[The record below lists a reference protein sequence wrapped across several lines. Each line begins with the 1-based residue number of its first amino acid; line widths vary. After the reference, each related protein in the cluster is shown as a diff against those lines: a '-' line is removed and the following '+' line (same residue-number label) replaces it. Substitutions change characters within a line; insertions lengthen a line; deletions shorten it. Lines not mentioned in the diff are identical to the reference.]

1 MVFEKF
7 LHGADYNYEQWL
19 DRSDILEKDFLYM
32 KEVKAN
38 VMSIGIFSW
47 AMLEPEEGQYNFKW
61 LDNLMDRLAANGQKA
76 ILATPSGSKPAW
88 MSYNYPEVCRVD
100 EKGIREKHGGRHN
113 HCRTSLVYRDKCR
126 EMNTLLAKRYAKHPA
141 LFMYHVSNEYNGVPC
156 FCENC
161 IAEFRSWL
169 EHKYKTLD
177 NLNKAW
183 WTTFWSHRFTEWNQ
197 IFPNDG
203 SIQGMILDWRRFN
216 SELTINFFNNEIVPL
231 RKYTPDIP
239 ITTNFQF
246 PDVWLDY
253 HMFAK
258 KVDVVSWD
266 SYPDWHLYDSEID
279 EAIKTAFMHDLYRS
293 AKKSPFMLMES
304 TPSSLNW
311 KPQARQKKEGMTEL
325 ASVQAIAHGSNSV
338 QYFQWRQSRGGEE
351 KFHSAVVSHIGSDN
365 TRIFKDITKVGELLD
380 RLSKNKDLLSTV
392 DKSEVAIVYD
402 FQNGWAIDGA
412 GLPRNNRKNYQA
424 ECIEHYKAFYKKGIQ
439 CDIISAELEDISEYK
454 ILILPMLYM
463 FPDGTQEKLKAF
475 VENGGSLVATYLT
488 GTVDSTDL
496 CYLGGTPGNLTDLF
510 GLKVEQNGVIA
521 DNEKAEFSFN
531 GKKYNSVDYIDIIQ
545 LDNAQVISKYDSPD
559 FIDMPSLTKNKFG
572 KGEAYYLCARN
583 KADFLKDFYSQ
594 ICKEKNISSFFTGEI
609 PEGLSVQKRGPV
621 KFFMNFGN
629 DDVSFSY
636 NGKQINLKSLAY
648 CIEGL
653 D

>member
-1 MVFEKF
+1 MTFEKF

-19 DRSDILEKDFLYM
+19 DRSDILEKDFYYM

-47 AMLEPEEGQYNFKW
+47 SMLEPEEGQFNFKW

-88 MSYNYPEVCRVD
+88 MSYKYPEVCRVD

-113 HCRTSLVYRDKCR
+113 HCRTSIVYRDKCR

-161 IAEFRSWL
+161 VNEFRAWL
-169 EHKYKTLD
+169 EHKYRTLE

-183 WTTFWSHRFTEWNQ
+183 WTTFWSHRFTEWSQ

-216 SELTINFFNNEIVPL
+216 SELTINFYNNEIAPL
-231 RKYTPDIP
+231 RKYTPNIP
-239 ITTNFQF
+239 ITTNFQC

-266 SYPDWHLYDSEID
+266 SYPDWHLYDSEFD
-279 EAIKTAFMHDLYRS
+279 EAVKTGFMHDLYRS
-293 AKKSPFMLMES
+293 AKKQPFMLMEC

-311 KPQARQKKEGMTEL
+311 KPQARQKKEGMAEL
-325 ASVQAIAHGSNSV
+325 AAVQAIAHGSNSI

-351 KFHSAVVSHIGSDN
+351 KFHSAVVSHIGTDN
-365 TRIFKDITKVGELLD
+365 TRIFKDIVKTGNLLEK
-380 RLSKNKDLLSTV
+380 LSSNKQLLSTV
-392 DKSEVAIVYD
+392 DKSEIAIVYD

-439 CDIISAELEDISEYK
+439 CDIISAELEDLSDYK
-454 ILILPMLYM
+454 LLVLPMLYM
-463 FPDGTQEKLKAF
+463 FADDTEQKLKHF
-475 VENGGSLVATYLT
+475 VENGGTVVATYLT

-496 CYLGGTPGNLTDLF
+496 CYLGGTPGNVTDVF

-521 DNEKAEFSFN
+521 DNEKAEFDFEGNTFN
-531 GKKYNSVDYIDIIQ
+531 SLDYIDIIQ
-545 LDNAQVISKYDSPD
+545 VDRAQVISKYKSSN
-559 FIDMPSLTKNKFG
+559 FSDMPSVTKNQFG
-572 KGEAYYLCARN
+572 KGCAYYLCARN
-583 KADFLKDFYSQ
+583 KINFLEKFYDLICRENQ
-594 ICKEKNISSFFTGEI
+594 IYSFVSGDI
-609 PEGLSVQKRGPV
+609 PDGLAVRKRGDV

-629 DDVSFSY
+629 NEVSFNY
-636 NGKQINLKSLAY
+636 NDKQINLKSLGY